1 MKKNKIVTREEAIK
15 VIKHGDRIMVGG
27 FGQKGSPKYL
37 IDALGETDAK
47 ELTIISNDLGSP
59 GEGLGVL
66 LRTNSIKALIGN
78 YYNWNTEVADAF
90 NAGQI
95 DVTLLPQG
103 NFAEAIR
110 AGGVGIP
117 AFYTKI
123 GVGTEL
129 AEGKEIRTFG
139 DEEYMLLES
148 LVADVAIIQADKAD
162 ELGNLVYERVA
173 RNFNPSM
180 ATAAKTTIVEVSEIV
195 PVGELDPECI
205 VTQHIYVDYLVVRED
220 KEDNHEGA

>member
-1 MKKNKIVTREEAIK
+1 MKNKVVSREEALK
-15 VIKHGDRIMVGG
+15 AVKAGDRIMVGG
-27 FGQKGSPKYL
+27 FGQKGTPSYL
-37 IDALGETDAK
+37 IEGLGKTDAK
-47 ELTIISNDLGSP
+47 DLTIISNDLGSP

-90 NAGQI
+90 NAGKI

-123 GVGTEL
+123 GVGTDL
-129 AEGKEIRTFG
+129 AKGKEIRSFDG
-139 DEEYMLLES
+139 IDYMLQES
-148 LVADVAIIQADKAD
+148 LVADVAIIEADKAD
-162 ELGNLVYERVA
+162 ELGNLVYSRVA
-173 RNFNPSM
+173 RNFNATM
-180 ATAAKTTIVEVSEIV
+180 AIAAKTTIVEVSEIV
-195 PVGELDPECI
+195 PAGELDPESI
-205 VTQHIYVDYLVVRED
+205 VTQHIYVDYLVLKD
-220 KEDNHEGA
+220 KEEDAHENA